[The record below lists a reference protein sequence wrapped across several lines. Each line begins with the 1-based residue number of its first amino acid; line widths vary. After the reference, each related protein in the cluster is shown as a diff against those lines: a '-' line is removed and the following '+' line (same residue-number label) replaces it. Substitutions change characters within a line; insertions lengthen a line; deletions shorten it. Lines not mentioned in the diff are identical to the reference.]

1 MVVGVRRVGSNGNIF
16 VFEDEDFIIKNEEL
30 FLFDK
35 NVVVVQGLKHIFP
48 LYF

>member
-1 MVVGVRRVGSNGNIF
+1 MVVGVRRVRSDGNIF
-16 VFEDEDFIIKNEEL
+16 VFEDEDFIVKNEEL

-35 NVVVVQGLKHIFP
+35 NVVVVQGLKCIFP